1 MEYLLLIYWVIKSL
15 KNNTW
20 LVLNLYTLYLET
32 NHLKDLE
39 GIKKTLT
46 NPRKEATRNI
56 IDKVDN
62 ILY

>member
-1 MEYLLLIYWVIKSL
+1 MEYLLLIYWVIRSL
-15 KNNTW
+15 KNNIW
-20 LVLNLYTLYLET
+20 LVLNLYTLYPEIS
-32 NHLKDLE
+32 HLKDLE

-46 NPRKEATRNI
+46 NPKKEATRNI

>member
-1 MEYLLLIYWVIKSL
+1 MEYLLLTYWVIRSL

-20 LVLNLYTLYLET
+20 LVLNLYTLYQEIS
-32 NHLKDLE
+32 HLKDLE
-39 GIKKTLT
+39 NIKKNLT
-46 NPRKEATRNI
+46 NPKKEATRNI

>member
-1 MEYLLLIYWVIKSL
+1 MEYLLLTYWVIRSL

-20 LVLNLYTLYLET
+20 LVLNLYTLYQET
-32 NHLKDLE
+32 SHLKDLE
-39 GIKKTLT
+39 DIKKNLT

>member
-1 MEYLLLIYWVIKSL
+1 MEYLLLTYWVIKSL

-20 LVLNLYTLYLET
+20 LVLNLYTLYPET
-32 NHLKDLE
+32 SHPKDLE
-39 GIKKTLT
+39 GTKKILT
-46 NPRKEATRNI
+46 NLKKEATRNI

>member
-1 MEYLLLIYWVIKSL
+1 MYQ
-15 KNNTW
+15 
-20 LVLNLYTLYLET
+20 ET
-32 NHLKDLE
+32 SHLKDLE
-39 GIKKTLT
+39 DIKKNLI